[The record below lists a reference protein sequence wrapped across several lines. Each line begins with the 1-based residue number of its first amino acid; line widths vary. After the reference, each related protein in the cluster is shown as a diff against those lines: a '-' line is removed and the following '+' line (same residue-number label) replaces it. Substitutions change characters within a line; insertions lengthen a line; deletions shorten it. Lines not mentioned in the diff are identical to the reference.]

1 MPEVRQAFRHF
12 SGSLFL
18 PLCFVC
24 FHMTQSED
32 IKAAARRAL
41 APIAQDMQEVERIIA
56 QEVSSAVS
64 RVDEVGHYITGAGGK
79 RMRPALLILMARAM
93 GADPAKAAYLG
104 AVIEILHTAT
114 LMHDDVVDE
123 GMMRR
128 GRPTAN
134 ARWGNGTAVLVGD
147 FFYTRSFQMMVRAG
161 NLKVMQAL
169 ADAANRLSEGE
180 VLQMH
185 NAHNPD
191 ITEDDY
197 FGVIERKTAC
207 LFKAAAHMAA
217 AVADAPADMEDACAA
232 YALHLGN
239 AFQIADDIL
248 DYQGEAA
255 TIGKN
260 LGADLREG
268 KVTLP
273 LLYAMQLT
281 SEANRE
287 LIREAIRKGDGD
299 FEKISAIVVESGA
312 LPKCLARAQAEVEL
326 GAQKLSALPS
336 GQFKDSLVEF
346 LALTVKRNK

>member
-1 MPEVRQAFRHF
+1 M
-12 SGSLFL
+12 S
-18 PLCFVC
+18 
-24 FHMTQSED
+24 QSED

-41 APIAQDMQEVERIIA
+41 APIAEDMLEVERIIMR
-56 QEVSSAVS
+56 EVSSAVS
-64 RVDEVGHYITGAGGK
+64 RVDEVGHYITAAGGK

-123 GMMRR
+123 GKMRR
-128 GRPTAN
+128 GRETAN

-180 VLQMH
+180 VLQMN

-191 ITEDDY
+191 ITEEDY

-217 AVADAPADMEDACAA
+217 AIAEAPAEMEEACAA

-248 DYQGEAA
+248 DYMGEAA

-273 LLYAMQLT
+273 LYYAMQLT
-281 SEANRE
+281 TPEKRE
-287 LIREAIRKGDGD
+287 CIREAIRKGDGD
-299 FEKISAIVVESGA
+299 FEQISRIVIESGA
-312 LPKCLARAQAEVEL
+312 LPKCLQRAQEEVEL
-326 GAQKLSALPS
+326 GKQKLSALPS
-336 GQFKDSLVEF
+336 GQFKESLIEF
-346 LALTVKRNK
+346 LALTVQRNK

>member
-1 MPEVRQAFRHF
+1 M
-12 SGSLFL
+12 S
-18 PLCFVC
+18 
-24 FHMTQSED
+24 QSED

-41 APIAQDMQEVERIIA
+41 APIAEDMLEVERIIMR
-56 QEVSSAVS
+56 EVSSAVS
-64 RVDEVGHYITGAGGK
+64 RVDEVGHYITAAGGK

-123 GMMRR
+123 GKMRR
-128 GRPTAN
+128 GRETAN

-180 VLQMH
+180 VLQMN

-217 AVADAPADMEDACAA
+217 AIAA
-232 YALHLGN
+232 
-239 AFQIADDIL
+239 FFCSM
-248 DYQGEAA
+248 
-255 TIGKN
+255 T
-260 LGADLREG
+260 R
-268 KVTLP
+268 
-273 LLYAMQLT
+273 
-281 SEANRE
+281 
-287 LIREAIRKGDGD
+287 
-299 FEKISAIVVESGA
+299 
-312 LPKCLARAQAEVEL
+312 
-326 GAQKLSALPS
+326 PS
-336 GQFKDSLVEF
+336 FICSSV
-346 LALTVKRNK
+346 

>member
-1 MPEVRQAFRHF
+1 
-12 SGSLFL
+12 
-18 PLCFVC
+18 
-24 FHMTQSED
+24 MTQSED

-41 APIAQDMQEVERIIA
+41 APIADDMLEVERIIRE
-56 QEVSSAVS
+56 EVSSAVS
-64 RVDEVGHYITGAGGK
+64 RVDEVGHYITEAGGK

-147 FFYTRSFQMMVRAG
+147 FFYTRSFQMMVRTG
-161 NLKVMQAL
+161 NLRVMQAL

-191 ITEDDY
+191 ITEEDY

-217 AVADAPADMEDACAA
+217 AVAEAPAEMEEACAG

-255 TIGKN
+255 EIGKN

-273 LLYAMQLT
+273 LYWAMRLT
-281 SEANRE
+281 TPENRE
-287 LIREAIRKGDGD
+287 PIRSAVRNGDGD
-299 FEKISAIVVESGA
+299 FEAISRIVVESGA
-312 LPKCLARAQAEVEL
+312 LARCFERALEEVEK
-326 GAQKLSALPS
+326 GKEKLSALPA
-336 GQFKDSLVEF
+336 GQFRESLIEF
-346 LALTVKRNK
+346 LALTVRRNK

>member
-1 MPEVRQAFRHF
+1 M
-12 SGSLFL
+12 S
-18 PLCFVC
+18 
-24 FHMTQSED
+24 QSED

-41 APIAQDMQEVERIIA
+41 APIAEDMLEVERIIMR
-56 QEVSSAVS
+56 EVSSAVS
-64 RVDEVGHYITGAGGK
+64 RVDEVGHYITAAGGK
-79 RMRPALLILMARAM
+79 RMRPTLLILMARAM

-123 GMMRR
+123 GKMRR
-128 GRPTAN
+128 GRETAN

-180 VLQMH
+180 VLQMN

-191 ITEDDY
+191 ITEADY

-217 AVADAPADMEDACAA
+217 AIAEASPEMEEACAA

-248 DYQGEAA
+248 DY
-255 TIGKN
+255 
-260 LGADLREG
+260 
-268 KVTLP
+268 
-273 LLYAMQLT
+273 
-281 SEANRE
+281 
-287 LIREAIRKGDGD
+287 KGDHRQE
-299 FEKISAIVVESGA
+299 FRCR
-312 LPKCLARAQAEVEL
+312 PARRQSDAA
-326 GAQKLSALPS
+326 
-336 GQFKDSLVEF
+336 
-346 LALTVKRNK
+346 LALRHANDNA